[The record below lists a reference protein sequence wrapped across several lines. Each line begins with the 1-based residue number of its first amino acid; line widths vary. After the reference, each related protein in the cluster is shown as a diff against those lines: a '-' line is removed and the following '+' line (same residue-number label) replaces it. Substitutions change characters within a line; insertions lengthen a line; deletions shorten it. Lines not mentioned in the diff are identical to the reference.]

1 MERLNKFNPNRLKSA
16 RLYEGMSIAE
26 LASQIGVSKQ
36 VVSQYEN
43 GKANPS
49 LETLMKIMGVLKF
62 PREYFYLSDREQIRL
77 GCTFFRSALTT
88 TKIIRDSQIE
98 KLLSLTEA
106 YSLLEEYIDFPKLN
120 IPSFEIKN
128 LDSSEIEEIALK
140 TRMAWGIGE
149 EPINNIVYLLEKN
162 GVIVSTIETSSQKV
176 DAFSH
181 TQIIN
186 GAERF
191 IVILGNDK
199 QSAVRRQFDAA
210 HELGHRI
217 LHSDFESIDDLSK
230 DEYKEME
237 RQADQFAASFLLP
250 KNAFLKDLAY
260 PKTLEFYV
268 ELKKK
273 WKVSIGAMLIRA
285 YHLEA
290 ITYNQYQYLM
300 RQMSTKGWRTKEPLD
315 NVLVPHAPTAL
326 RKAVDLLLLNNVI
339 SAREILQRLGFP
351 QSKAENLLNLSK
363 GTLTDREVSEE
374 NVVTLAVKS
383 MDTKNLG

>member
-26 LASQIGVSKQ
+26 LAAQTGVSKQ
-36 VVSQYEN
+36 VISQYEN

-49 LETLMKIMGVLKF
+49 LETLMRIMGVLKF
-62 PREYFYLSDREQIRL
+62 PREYFYLPDREQIRL
-77 GCTFFRSALTT
+77 GCTFFRSALTA
-88 TKIIRDSQIE
+88 TKIARDSQIE
-98 KLLSLTEA
+98 KLMSLTEA
-106 YSLLEEYIDFPKLN
+106 YSLLEEYIDFPRLN
-120 IPSFEIKN
+120 IPSFEIN
-128 LDSSEIEEIALK
+128 SFEPSEIEKIALE
-140 TRMAWGIGE
+140 TRYAWGIGE
-149 EPINNIVYLLEKN
+149 EPINNMVYLLEKN
-162 GVIVSTIETSSQKV
+162 GVIVTTLETSSQKV

-186 GAERF
+186 GSERF
-191 IVILGNDK
+191 FVILGSDK

-217 LHSDFESIDDLSK
+217 LHSDYENLEDLSK

-250 KNAFLKDLAY
+250 KNAFLKDLVY

-273 WKVSIGAMLIRA
+273 WKVSIGAMIIRA

-290 ITYNQYQYLM
+290 ISYNQYQYLM
-300 RQMSTKGWRTKEPLD
+300 RQMSTKGWRTNEPLD
-315 NVLVPHAPTAL
+315 NVIVPHEPTVL
-326 RKAVDLLLLNNVI
+326 RKAVDLLLINNVI
-339 SAREILQRLGFP
+339 RAREILQKLGFP
-351 QSKAENLLNLSK
+351 QSKAESLLNLSK
-363 GTLTDREVSEE
+363 GTLSDQESDEE
-374 NVVTLAVKS
+374 KVVTLSVRNIEKQNS
-383 MDTKNLG
+383 K

>member
-26 LASQIGVSKQ
+26 LAAQTGVSKQ
-36 VVSQYEN
+36 VISQYEN

-62 PREYFYLSDREQIRL
+62 PREYFYLPDREQIRL

-88 TKIIRDSQIE
+88 TKIVRDSQIE

-120 IPSFEIKN
+120 IPSFEINN
-128 LDSSEIEEIALK
+128 LDSNEIEKFALE
-140 TRMAWGIGE
+140 TRKAWGIGE
-149 EPINNIVYLLEKN
+149 EPINNIVFLLEKN

-176 DAFSH
+176 DAFSQ
-181 TQIIN
+181 TQMIN
-186 GAERF
+186 GTERF
-191 IVILGNDK
+191 FVILGNDK

-217 LHSDFESIDDLSK
+217 LHSDYDSIDDLSK

-273 WKVSIGAMLIRA
+273 WKVSIGAMIIRA

-290 ITYNQYQYLM
+290 ISYNQYQYLM

-315 NVLVPHAPTAL
+315 NLLVPHAPTAL

-351 QSKAENLLNLSK
+351 QRKAESLLNLSK
-363 GTLTDREVSEE
+363 GTLIDREATEE
-374 NVVTLAVKS
+374 NVVPLTVKS
-383 MDTKNLG
+383 IDTKNLG